1 MTMIVLSGGFLMA
14 VWLGYPLL
22 LWLAKAFFF
31 TKLQK
36 PVIGHDAIKVSV
48 IIAAHNESANLVAR
62 IENIF
67 SSRYPLEL
75 IEVVIASDGSTDNTR
90 ETVDGLKTRFGN
102 VKLVE
107 VFPQGGRSNAHNQ
120 AVSQCWGEVLI
131 FTDAETL
138 FDVECI
144 TRLVSVFSK
153 ANVGFAS
160 GVLLYRNADSN
171 EVTQSVGIY
180 WKYEFFLRKLETE
193 IGVYVFGTGA
203 CCAVRSGLYRA
214 IPPTGDVD
222 FTTPIDVVLQ
232 GYFCVHEPAAL
243 AWDSM
248 PETKA
253 QEFRARVR
261 MTAKNLYGTITRWGL
276 AGLLKRPIYSF
287 VIFMH
292 KIGRWLTPFAM
303 ISLFFGS
310 VMALPYTFAIILV
323 SGQVLFYGLAIAGM
337 VGAPIPL
344 SGAIFSFCLAN
355 AGFFVG
361 VMKAI
366 IGRVPRAY
374 KPISQVGK

>member
-1 MTMIVLSGGFLMA
+1 
-14 VWLGYPLL
+14 
-22 LWLAKAFFF
+22 
-31 TKLQK
+31 
-36 PVIGHDAIKVSV
+36 
-48 IIAAHNESANLVAR
+48 
-62 IENIF
+62 
-67 SSRYPLEL
+67 
-75 IEVVIASDGSTDNTR
+75 
-90 ETVDGLKTRFGN
+90 
-102 VKLVE
+102 
-107 VFPQGGRSNAHNQ
+107 
-120 AVSQCWGEVLI
+120 
-131 FTDAETL
+131 
-138 FDVECI
+138 
-144 TRLVSVFSK
+144 
-153 ANVGFAS
+153 
-160 GVLLYRNADSN
+160 
-171 EVTQSVGIY
+171 
-180 WKYEFFLRKLETE
+180 
-193 IGVYVFGTGA
+193 
-203 CCAVRSGLYRA
+203 
-214 IPPTGDVD
+214 
-222 FTTPIDVVLQ
+222 
-232 GYFCVHEPAAL
+232 VHEPAAL

-276 AGLLKRPIYSF
+276 AGFLTRPIYSF
-287 VIFMH
+287 VIFLH